1 MDRRDPYRD
10 RYEQR
15 RPQYSPHNERGPPR
29 DYDRRR
35 DYREPPMD
43 RRDSGP
49 PRGGRYDSPR
59 GGRGGSFGG
68 RGGIS
73 QRVVNQVT
81 PIELAVNHFP
91 MKIVR
96 NRIYQYQVEFEPE
109 IERKGAKFRMLHENA
124 DTLGENIVFDGRM
137 LFISKEAP
145 EEMKLHGTYNG
156 INYNILII
164 ATKILNESDS
174 DIPLQFYDLLFKK
187 VDNTLILL
195 LLLNLILIYF
205 ILDSSFYEIK
215 TNGKTIF

>member
-1 MDRRDPYRD
+1 MDRRD
-10 RYEQR
+10 RYEQG
-15 RPQYSPHNERGPPR
+15 RPQYSPHSERRPPR
-29 DYDRRR
+29 DYDRK

-49 PRGGRYDSPR
+49 PRGRFDSPR
-59 GGRGGSFGG
+59 GGRGRSFGG
-68 RGGIS
+68 RGSIS

-109 IERKGAKFRMLHENA
+109 IERKGAKFRMLNENA
-124 DTLGENIVFDGRM
+124 DTLGEDIVFDGRM
-137 LFISKEAP
+137 LFISIEAP

-164 ATKILNESDS
+164 ATKILNESNT

-187 VDNTLILL
+187 VNAE
-195 LLLNLILIYF
+195 NMIYF
-205 ILDSSFYEIK
+205 VFL
-215 TNGKTIF
+215 